1 MDVDQFKQLPVM
13 GILRG
18 VEVGEIE
25 PLVDTVVSSGLQTL
39 EVAMNTPDATG
50 LIRRMAEVADGRL
63 TMGAGTVLT
72 MDDLHSALNAGATFV
87 VLPTLVPEV
96 VEYCRQ
102 NTVPVFP
109 GALTPQEIHDAWH
122 AGATM
127 VKVFPAKFFG
137 PDYFEE
143 VKGPFPEVELLAC
156 GGVSSDNIQSF
167 FSCGASAVAFGASVF
182 RREWLAAGEF
192 VRIGECIEALIAKFR
207 AWDVR
212 GP

>member
-1 MDVDQFKQLPVM
+1 MNVDEFKQLPVM

-18 VEVGEIE
+18 VGAEEIE
-25 PLVDTVVSSGLQTL
+25 PLVETVVSSGLQTL
-39 EVAMNTPDATG
+39 EVAMNTPDAAG

-72 MDDLHSALNAGATFV
+72 MDDLQLALDAGATFV

-102 NTVPVFP
+102 NAVPVFP
-109 GALTPQEIHDAWH
+109 GALTPQEIHNAWC

-137 PDYFEE
+137 PDYFQE
-143 VKGPFPEVELLAC
+143 VKGPFPGVELLAC
-156 GGVSSDNIQSF
+156 GGVSSDNIQSY

-182 RREWLAAGEF
+182 KREWLAAGEF
-192 VRIGECIEALIAKFR
+192 ARIGKCIEALIAEFR
-207 AWDVR
+207 AWDAR
-212 GP
+212 